1 MNSERNGGNEN
12 MKTDNALLEQMLS
25 DTNLRLA
32 YKQVKRNKGTSGVDG
47 MEVDELK
54 GYLDDHLEEIK
65 DSIRNK
71 TYKPFPVRRVEIPKL
86 DGGVRNLGVP
96 TVLDR
101 FVQQAIAQVL
111 IPIYES
117 IFSDNSFG
125 FRPNRCCEMAIIKAL
140 EYMN

>member
-1 MNSERNGGNEN
+1 MG
-12 MKTDNALLEQMLS
+12 
-25 DTNLRLA
+25 
-32 YKQVKRNKGTSGVDG
+32 
-47 MEVDELK
+47 VDELK
-54 GYLDDHLEEIK
+54 GYLEEIK

-71 TYKPFPVRRVEIPKL
+71 TYKPELVRRVE
-86 DGGVRNLGVP
+86 
-96 TVLDR
+96 
-101 FVQQAIAQVL
+101 

>member
-1 MNSERNGGNEN
+1 MG
-12 MKTDNALLEQMLS
+12 
-25 DTNLRLA
+25 
-32 YKQVKRNKGTSGVDG
+32 
-47 MEVDELK
+47 VDELK
-54 GYLDDHLEEIK
+54 GYLEEIK

-71 TYKPFPVRRVEIPKL
+71 TYKPELVRRVEIPKP
-86 DGGVRNLGVP
+86 DGGVQNLGVP

-125 FRPNRCCEMAIIKAL
+125 FRANRCCEMAIIKAL

>member
-1 MNSERNGGNEN
+1 MNL
-12 MKTDNALLEQMLS
+12 KVIQKK
-25 DTNLRLA
+25 LRTV
-32 YKQVKRNKGTSGVDG
+32 YS
-47 MEVDELK
+47 
-54 GYLDDHLEEIK
+54 
-65 DSIRNK
+65 NK
-71 TYKPFPVRRVEIPKL
+71 TYKPELVRRVEIPKP
-86 DGGVRNLGVP
+86 DGGVQNLGVP

>member
-1 MNSERNGGNEN
+1 MDSERNGGNGN

-25 DTNLRLA
+25 DTNLGLA
-32 YKQVKRNKGTSGVDG
+32 FTQLKRNNSAVDQMG
-47 MEVDELK
+47 VDELK
-54 GYLDDHLEEIK
+54 GYLEEIK

-71 TYKPFPVRRVEIPKL
+71 TYKPELVRRVEIPKP
-86 DGGVRNLGVP
+86 DGGVQNLGVP

>member
-1 MNSERNGGNEN
+1 MDSERNGGNGN

-25 DTNLRLA
+25 DTNLGLA
-32 YKQVKRNKGTSGVDG
+32 LTKVQGEQMG
-47 MEVDELK
+47 VDELK
-54 GYLDDHLEEIK
+54 GYLEEIK

-71 TYKPFPVRRVEIPKL
+71 TYKPELVRRVEIPKP
-86 DGGVRNLGVP
+86 DGGVQNLGVP

>member
-1 MNSERNGGNEN
+1 MG
-12 MKTDNALLEQMLS
+12 
-25 DTNLRLA
+25 
-32 YKQVKRNKGTSGVDG
+32 
-47 MEVDELK
+47 VDELK
-54 GYLDDHLEEIK
+54 GYLEEIK

-71 TYKPFPVRRVEIPKL
+71 TYKPELVRRVEIPKP
-86 DGGVRNLGVP
+86 DGGVQNLGVP

-101 FVQQAIAQVL
+101 

>member
-1 MNSERNGGNEN
+1 MG
-12 MKTDNALLEQMLS
+12 
-25 DTNLRLA
+25 
-32 YKQVKRNKGTSGVDG
+32 
-47 MEVDELK
+47 VDELK
-54 GYLDDHLEEIK
+54 GYLEEIK

-71 TYKPFPVRRVEIPKL
+71 TYKPELVRRVEIPKP
-86 DGGVRNLGVP
+86 DGGVQNLGVP

-140 EYMN
+140 EYMNYGFQ